1 MSIRSTLLTAAASC
15 LITSS
20 AALACSRVTYTGSD
34 GLVVTGRSM
43 DWMVSLHTNLWAF
56 PEGIKRNGADGKESL
71 TWTSKYG
78 SVVATAYDAAP
89 ADGMNEKGLVA
100 NILYLSSTQYEARD
114 PKRLGMSLAA
124 WAQYVLDNYA
134 TGDEA
139 VTGLTDA
146 KFQVLPPALPGGFAP
161 TMHLSISDSSGDS
174 AVLEYIGGKLIVH
187 HSKHYAVMTNE
198 PPYDQQ
204 LALNA
209 YWEDVG
215 GSVMLPGT
223 ERAADRF
230 VRASYYLGQ
239 SPRTSDPSTA
249 VASMF
254 SIIRN
259 VSVPMGATKPGAPN
273 IAPTLWRTVSDQKD
287 HVYYFESSTTPNVF
301 WVDMSK
307 LDLAAGSPMRRLD
320 VDSGKFYAG
329 ETSTDFK
336 PVSNFEFMPAV
347 Q

>member
-1 MSIRSTLLTAAASC
+1 MSVRSILLTAAVTC

-20 AALACSRVTYTGSD
+20 AALACSRVVYTGPD
-34 GLVVTGRSM
+34 GMVVTGRSM
-43 DWMVSLHTNLWAF
+43 DWMVSLHTNLWSF
-56 PEGIKRNGADGKESL
+56 PEGIKRNGADGANSL

-100 NILYLSSTQYEARD
+100 NILYLSSTEYEARD

-124 WAQYVLDNYA
+124 WAQYVLDSYA
-134 TGDEA
+134 TVDEA
-139 VTGLTDA
+139 VMGLTNA
-146 KFQVLPPALPGGFAP
+146 TFQILPPVLPGGFAP
-161 TMHLSISDSSGDS
+161 TMHLSISDPSGDS
-174 AVLEYIGGKLIVH
+174 AVLEFIGGKLIVH
-187 HSKHYAVMTNE
+187 HSKGYAVMTNE

-209 YWEDVG
+209 YWKDVG

-239 SPRTSDPSTA
+239 SPQ
-249 VASMF
+249 
-254 SIIRN
+254 
-259 VSVPMGATKPGAPN
+259 TKPGAPN

-287 HVYYFESSTTPNVF
+287 HVYYYESSTMPNVF

-307 LDLAAGSPMRRLD
+307 LDLAAGSPMKRLD

-329 ETSTDFK
+329 ETSADFK
-336 PVSNFEFMPAV
+336 PASNFEFMPAV